1 MAMKP
6 KEALVIIEPKDIFV
20 GKADAPVTLM
30 FFGDYESDACAAANE
45 VVKQVLA
52 KYPNEVKL
60 NFRHFPLTNIHQR
73 ALKAGEAA
81 IAAGQE
87 GKFWEMHNLLFE
99 HRHNLGTIT
108 LKSYARDAG
117 VTSKVFLDDLM
128 NSTFGWQVR
137 GDISFGQQKGVKEVP
152 TFFLNDVK
160 YTDAITLAA
169 FSKAIDAIL
178 AEQGSSAKT
187 VKKVTKKRA

>member
-6 KEALVIIEPKDIFV
+6 KEVLVIIEPKDIYV
-20 GKADAPVTLM
+20 GKDTAPVTLM
-30 FFGDYESDACAAANE
+30 MFGDYESDACAAANE
-45 VVKQVLA
+45 VVKQVLE
-52 KYPNEVKL
+52 KYPDDVKL

-87 GKFWEMHNLLFE
+87 GKFWPMHNLLFQN
-99 HRHNLGTIT
+99 RHNLGTIT
-108 LKSYARDAG
+108 LKSYAREAG

-152 TFFLNDVK
+152 TFFLNDER
-160 YTDAITLAA
+160 YTDAISLSA

-178 AEQGSSAKT
+178 ASNGTKA
-187 VKKVTKKRA
+187 KKVAKKRA